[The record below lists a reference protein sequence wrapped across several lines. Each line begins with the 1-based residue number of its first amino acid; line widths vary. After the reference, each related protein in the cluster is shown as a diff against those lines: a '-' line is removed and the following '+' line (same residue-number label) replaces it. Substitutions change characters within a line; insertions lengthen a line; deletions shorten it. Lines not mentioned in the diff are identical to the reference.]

1 MSDDIYT
8 KLAAEFPR
16 DQVSWRAQNV
26 TQQGDKAMALAY
38 IDARD
43 VMDRLDS
50 VLGPDGWQDRYEV
63 HGDKTICY
71 LSIRAPLPTPAE
83 GMTLDLSLIHREWLT
98 KADGAGDTQVEEEKG
113 AISGAFKRAAVKF
126 GIGRYLY
133 AMPTIWVPCDSYQK
147 DGRNY
152 WKKWTANPWDYV
164 RTTDKA
170 PRSPAGGLQEPLS
183 NTAGKPHWK
192 AIYDALAACT
202 TVAQLK
208 GAWTRHEPVFH
219 LLDEGLKGELKDS
232 YLEFLGT
239 LKEAAPEKTPPA
251 PRSATPYNFDALEG
265 AK

>member
-1 MSDDIYT
+1 MTDDIYA

-26 TQQGDKAMALAY
+26 TKEGDKAMALAY

-43 VMDRLDS
+43 VMERLDS
-50 VLGPDGWQDRYEV
+50 AVGPDGWQDRYECY
-63 HGDKTICY
+63 GEKTLCY
-71 LSIRAPLPTPAE
+71 LSIRVSSDPSIAPANQ
-83 GMTLDLSLIHREWLT
+83 WLT

-147 DGRNY
+147 DGKNY
-152 WKKWTANPWDYV
+152 WRKWTANPWDYV

-170 PRSPAGGLQEPLS
+170 PRSPAGGFQEPLS

-192 AIYDALAACT
+192 AIYDALAVCT
-202 TVAQLK
+202 TVVQLK
-208 GAWTRHEPVFH
+208 GAWSRHEPVFH
-219 LLDEGLKGELKDS
+219 LLDDGLKGDLKDN
-232 YLEFLGT
+232 YLEFLGR
-239 LKEAAPEKTPPA
+239 LKESTDKPAAQPA
-251 PRSATPYNFDALEG
+251 RSATPYNFDKIAQSPEG
-265 AK
+265 AQ